1 MPNHHPALSIT
12 SKKRLDPGTGS
23 SLYNSGVA
31 AENQKMNLLRAG
43 ELARLAGVSTD
54 TLRHYERKG
63 LLPAPLRAANGY
75 RQYAPQSLDRVRLI
89 RRALAI
95 GFTIDELAVILKE
108 RDRGGTPCRRVRAL
122 AEARLDEIE
131 TRLREMQS
139 VRDDLRAVLRDWD
152 SRLETTSASGRAGLL
167 EALAKGSLIQ
177 ERNSPL
183 TPPRLK
189 RRKSKENVL

>member
-1 MPNHHPALSIT
+1 M
-12 SKKRLDPGTGS
+12 
-23 SLYNSGVA
+23 A
-31 AENQKMNLLRAG
+31 AENQKTNLLRAG

-54 TLRHYERKG
+54 TLRHYERRG

-75 RQYAPQSLDRVRLI
+75 RQYAASSLDRVRLI

-108 RDRGGTPCRRVRAL
+108 RDRGHAPCRKVRAL
-122 AEARLDEIE
+122 AEAKLDEIE
-131 TRLREMQS
+131 TRLREMES

-152 SRLETTSASGRAGLL
+152 SRLETTAASGRAGLL

-177 ERNSPL
+177 ERDSPL
-183 TPPRLK
+183 TRLK
-189 RRKSKENVL
+189 RRKSKENIL

>member
-1 MPNHHPALSIT
+1 M
-12 SKKRLDPGTGS
+12 
-23 SLYNSGVA
+23 A
-31 AENQKMNLLRAG
+31 AENQKTKLLRAG
-43 ELARLAGVSTD
+43 ELARLVGVSTD

-63 LLPAPLRAANGY
+63 LLPAPQRAANGY
-75 RQYAPQSLDRVRLI
+75 RQYGAGALDRVRLI
-89 RRALAI
+89 RHALAI

-108 RDRGGTPCRRVRAL
+108 RDRGGTPCRKVRAL
-122 AEARLDEIE
+122 AEAKLDEIE

-152 SRLETTSASGRAGLL
+152 SRLHTTASGRAGLL

-183 TPPRLK
+183 TSPRLK

>member
-1 MPNHHPALSIT
+1 M
-12 SKKRLDPGTGS
+12 K
-23 SLYNSGVA
+23 
-31 AENQKMNLLRAG
+31 LLRAG
-43 ELARLAGVSTD
+43 ELARQAGVSTD
-54 TLRHYERKG
+54 TLRHYERRG
-63 LLPAPLRAANGY
+63 LLPAPQRAANGY
-75 RQYAPQSLDRVRLI
+75 RQYSASSLDRVRLI

-108 RDRGGTPCRRVRAL
+108 RDRGQAPCRKVRAL
-122 AEARLDEIE
+122 AEAKLDEIE
-131 TRLREMQS
+131 TRLREMRS

-152 SRLETTSASGRAGLL
+152 SRLETTPASGRAGLL

-189 RRKSKENVL
+189 RRKSKEDIL